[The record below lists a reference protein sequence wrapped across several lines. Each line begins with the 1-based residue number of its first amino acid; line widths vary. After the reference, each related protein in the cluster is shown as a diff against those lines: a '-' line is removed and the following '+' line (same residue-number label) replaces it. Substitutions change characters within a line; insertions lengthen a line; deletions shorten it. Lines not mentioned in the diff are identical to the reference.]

1 MYILSINFSDENGFK
16 KPWIMVQYIMNYYMK
31 YYSLEKI
38 YESYDIIAIIY
49 VAFLSN
55 IEIMLLLG
63 LHTAK
68 DEAVRYHNR
77 YRRNDTVFYRY
88 CYRFLE
94 LR

>member
-1 MYILSINFSDENGFK
+1 MYISPINFSDEDRFK

-55 IEIMLLLG
+55 IEIMIYFDLQP
-63 LHTAK
+63 
-68 DEAVRYHNR
+68 
-77 YRRNDTVFYRY
+77 F
-88 CYRFLE
+88 
-94 LR
+94 